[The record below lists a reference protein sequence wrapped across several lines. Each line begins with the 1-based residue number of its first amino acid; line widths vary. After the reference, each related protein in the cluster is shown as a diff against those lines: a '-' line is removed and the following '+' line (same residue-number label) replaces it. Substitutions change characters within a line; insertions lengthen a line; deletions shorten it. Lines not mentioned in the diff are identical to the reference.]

1 MAATRVSS
9 NVRVTEYSPLQLFST
24 VDPAQLTIR
33 QRGVAIQIGQKLD
46 DLLGILES
54 GATDFLFIAAMIGI
68 GNPVVESP
76 CHGVTNS
83 FD

>member
-1 MAATRVSS
+1 VSS
-9 NVRVTEYSPLQLFST
+9 NVRVIEYSPLQLFST

-33 QRGVAIQIGQKLD
+33 QGGAVIQIGKELGY
-46 DLLGILES
+46 LLGILK
-54 GATDFLFIAAMIGI
+54 GRAANFLLVAAVIGI